1 MEIQIT
7 YKHISMSI
15 DDEPNRLIIN
25 SPEKF
30 YDLKYRSNT
39 RYEYTYVEIFIQ
51 FNNIDSTCVYRV
63 VPAHRF
69 GKSIMNLIKQTIA
82 NYHLQD
88 LDNGGNS

>member
-1 MEIQIT
+1 MEIRIT
-7 YKHISMSI
+7 YKHISMGN

-39 RYEYTYVEIFIQ
+39 RYNYTYVEIFIQ
-51 FNNIDSTCVYRV
+51 FNSVDSIDICRV

-69 GKSIMNLIKQTIA
+69 GKSIMNLIKQAIA

-88 LDNGGNS
+88 LDNGGE